1 MSDGNGILVADG
13 NESAQTFTQ
22 GRHDIMTLPAD
33 RDLVKIFSR
42 THGTQTP
49 KQKAQLMYEGGR
61 RWKEGAGPELDASD
75 RSLSTPTRLL
85 SSSHTETAYTVS
97 EVRVV
102 I

>member
-1 MSDGNGILVADG
+1 MSDGGILVSNG
-13 NESAQTFTQ
+13 NESAQPFSH
-22 GRHDIMTLPAD
+22 GRHDNMTLPAD

-75 RSLSTPTRLL
+75 RSLSTPARLL
-85 SSSHTETAYTVS
+85 ASSHTETAYTVS